1 MKPFFKILTLLV
13 STTLSAQMSVAV
25 LDFDGIG
32 ISKDEAKAL
41 SGRFGTEFMGVSK
54 GVYKIVERNQM
65 GKILEEQGFQNTG
78 IVSSDDAVKMGEAL
92 GADFIVSGSIS
103 KVGTLFSINA
113 RLLNVQSA
121 EVVKSISHDHMGDI
135 VDLMTKGIKE
145 SASKL
150 MDLKEEEEAP
160 SGSLK
165 ENTNPQQAKVA
176 IQPAALMPGACILSL
191 MGPTGLHPLATIW
204 TRTRYGHRPRARP
217 GGTPKSLHSSVA
229 ESGHFR

>member
-41 SGRFGTEFMGVSK
+41 SGRFGTEFMGAAI

-103 KVGTLFSINA
+103 KVGT
-113 RLLNVQSA
+113 
-121 EVVKSISHDHMGDI
+121 
-135 VDLMTKGIKE
+135 
-145 SASKL
+145 
-150 MDLKEEEEAP
+150 
-160 SGSLK
+160 
-165 ENTNPQQAKVA
+165 
-176 IQPAALMPGACILSL
+176 
-191 MGPTGLHPLATIW
+191 
-204 TRTRYGHRPRARP
+204 
-217 GGTPKSLHSSVA
+217 
-229 ESGHFR
+229 

>member
-78 IVSSDDAVKMGEAL
+78 MVSSDDAVKMGEAL
-92 GADFIVSGSIS
+92 N
-103 KVGTLFSINA
+103 KV
-113 RLLNVQSA
+113 
-121 EVVKSISHDHMGDI
+121 E
-135 VDLMTKGIKE
+135 E
-145 SASKL
+145 
-150 MDLKEEEEAP
+150 DLKAVYLDYPIEKQIITEY
-160 SGSLK
+160 K
-165 ENTNPQQAKVA
+165 KVV
-176 IQPAALMPGACILSL
+176 
-191 MGPTGLHPLATIW
+191 W
-204 TRTRYGHRPRARP
+204 E
-217 GGTPKSLHSSVA
+217 KD
-229 ESGHFR
+229 

>member
-1 MKPFFKILTLLV
+1 MKLPFKLLAVLV
-13 STTLSAQMSVAV
+13 STTLSAQLSVAV

-32 ISKDEAKAL
+32 ITEDEARAL

-54 GVYKIVERNQM
+54 GTYKIVERNQM
-65 GKILEEQGFQNTG
+65 GQILEEQGFQNTG

-150 MDLKEEEEAP
+150 MNLKEEEAP
-160 SGSLK
+160 SIAILPF
-165 ENTNPQQAKVA
+165 ENNCA
-176 IQPAALMPGACILSL
+176 
-191 MGPTGLHPLATIW
+191 
-204 TRTRYGHRPRARP
+204 
-217 GGTPKSLHSSVA
+217 GGKLNSI
-229 ESGHFR
+229 